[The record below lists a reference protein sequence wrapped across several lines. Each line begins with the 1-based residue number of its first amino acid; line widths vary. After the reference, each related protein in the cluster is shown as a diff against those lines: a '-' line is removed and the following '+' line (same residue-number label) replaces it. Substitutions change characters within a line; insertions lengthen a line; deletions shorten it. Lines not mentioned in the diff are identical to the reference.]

1 MIKSD
6 WIVGARLNYERGT
19 PFPRYIASFS
29 TTTRRTWPRAHGT
42 REQRREVL
50 IHVNAPLLV
59 A

>member
-1 MIKSD
+1 MIKND

-29 TTTRRTWPRAHGT
+29 ATTRRTRA
-42 REQRREVL
+42 REQRRKVL
-50 IHVNAPLLV
+50 IRVNAPLLV